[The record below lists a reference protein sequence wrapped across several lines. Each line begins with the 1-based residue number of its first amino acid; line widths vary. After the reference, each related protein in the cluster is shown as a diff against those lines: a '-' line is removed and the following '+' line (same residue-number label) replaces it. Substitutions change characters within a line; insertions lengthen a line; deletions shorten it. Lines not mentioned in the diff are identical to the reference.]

1 MNTPARRDG
10 TPDRRKRHSD
20 PPRGGGRAARGAAG
34 RADRSDDRRGDRYGR
49 RDDSYGR
56 GDTRG
61 SRPGREDDRYG
72 RGGESYGRGGDR
84 SGRGDDRYVR
94 GDDRYGRGG
103 ERSGRGDDR
112 FGRGGDRS
120 GRGDDRYNRGGE
132 SYGRGDSAGRGS
144 RSEGGYNRGDRF
156 ARGQAAGDA
165 RGDSRYGRGDA
176 RPSRGDSPA
185 GSRDRG
191 TAAGRPRAAAPK
203 PKKRKTPPTV
213 LSFAKPARHQH
224 VEAEQSGPKKLP
236 WGEGERLQKVLA
248 KAGVASR
255 RAAEE
260 LIEQGRVEVDGAVV
274 REQGLRIDP
283 DTAVVR
289 VDGVR
294 VVVRD
299 EQVYLALNKPKGFQ
313 STMSD
318 ELGRPCVGDI
328 VAERVMAGQRLFH
341 VGRLD
346 ADTEGLL
353 LLTND
358 GDLAHRLMHPSFQVS
373 KTYLATVQGEM
384 QRGVGKQLR
393 DGVEL
398 EDGPA
403 KVDKFQVLEVAEG
416 KSLVRVILHEGRKHI
431 VRRLLA
437 EVGYPVIA
445 LVRTHIGP
453 VALGDQRSG
462 TLRVLGRDEIGKL
475 YEAVEL

>member
-144 RSEGGYNRGDRF
+144 RSEGGYSRGDRF